1 MHPDVVKLVEAGR
14 ITEAVGEKL
23 SKIAPGSYRIHKG
36 YGGGVVKDWDLFN
49 GKVTLDFEKEKGKVM
64 GLKLALEKT
73 EAVAADDLRAK
84 KVSQLGALKEMG
96 EKDPVELVARTLES
110 RDGSMTMDQLDA
122 ELCGSVIPEEGYKK
136 WWEKTKKALRDS
148 KRVSVPTK
156 RTDPLVLRDESTGPG
171 EALVDDLEQA
181 RSPKARVKALEA
193 IQREAPL
200 VAATDGLLARA
211 FAIVNDSALKL
222 MKLAPAQSL
231 ELISLRNEIAQ
242 ETKQEDAIADDAPKL
257 AEVLQVADGNLADDL
272 NEVAAAR
279 LKRILEAFPSAFG
292 DDWVKKVLSVFGS
305 ISSRGVSEIAKLLIE
320 KDKTKE
326 LNAHVKVALSR
337 HALGPDALAWICRE
351 RNKLSAEVFDGS
363 VGSVILT
370 VLEQDSLDDGPRRSG
385 RLGNFLLDDKELIG
399 DLLDGME
406 LNDVRNFARKLLA
419 SPAFPD
425 LDRKSLMARVI
436 KKVPETQEMVSG
448 EGTSK
453 GEDTLLVSFESL
465 DRRKAEYEDLV
476 NKRIPANIKEIS
488 AARAHGDLR
497 ENFEYHAA
505 KQMQSVLNSRKNDL
519 ERDLERARPTD
530 FKGADTSSVNIGT
543 KIKVS
548 LEGGGERSLTM
559 LGAWDGDPEKHIIS
573 YLSEIGQV
581 LLGKSVGE
589 TARIRDTETEEL
601 ITVTIES
608 IEPIESIESIESI
621 DAV

>member
-1 MHPDVVKLVEAGR
+1 MHPDVAKLVEAGR

-23 SKIAPGSYRIHKG
+23 SKIAPGSYRVHKG
-36 YGGGVVKDWDLFN
+36 YGGGKVTEWDLFN
-49 GKVTLDFEKEKGKVM
+49 GKVTIDFENEKGKVM

-73 EAVAADDLRAK
+73 EPVEAGDMRAQ
-84 KVSQLGALKEMG
+84 KVNQLDELKELG
-96 EKDPVELVARTLES
+96 EKDPVELVVRTLQS
-110 RDGSMTMDQLDA
+110 RDGTMTMDQLDQ
-122 ELCGSVIPEEGYKK
+122 ELCGSVIPEKGYKK

-148 KRVSVPTK
+148 RKVSVPTK
-156 RTDPLVLRDESTGPG
+156 RTDLLVLRDESTGPG
-171 EALVDDLEQA
+171 QSLVDDLEQA
-181 RSPKARVKALEA
+181 RTPKSRVKALEA

-200 VAATDGLLARA
+200 VAAVDGLLARA
-211 FAIVNDSALKL
+211 FEIVNDAALKL

-242 ETKQEDAIADDAPKL
+242 ETKKEDIISDDAPKL
-257 AEVLQVADGNLADDL
+257 AEVLQVADGNLAEDL

-279 LKRILEAFPSAFG
+279 LKRILEAFPKAFG
-292 DDWVKKVLSVFGS
+292 EDWVKRILSVFGT

-320 KDKTKE
+320 KDETAK
-326 LNAHVKVALSR
+326 LNEHIKVALSR

-351 RNKLSAEVFDGS
+351 RKKMAAEVFDGS

-385 RLGNFLLDDKELIG
+385 RLGNLLLDDKELIA

-406 LNDVRNFARKLLA
+406 MNDVRNFARKLLA

-436 KKVPETQEMVSG
+436 KKVPDTQEMVTG
-448 EGTSK
+448 EGEKK
-453 GEDTLLVSFESL
+453 GEETLLVSYESL
-465 DRRKAEYEDLV
+465 DRRKAEYEELV
-476 NKRIPANIKEIS
+476 NKKIPANIKEIS

-530 FKGADTSSVNIGT
+530 FKGADTSAVNIGT
-543 KIKVS
+543 RVKVS
-548 LEGGGERSLTM
+548 IEGGGERTLTM
-559 LGAWDGDPEKHIIS
+559 MGAWDGDPENHIIS
-573 YLSEIGQV
+573 YLSEIGQT
-581 LLGKSVGE
+581 LLGKTIGD
-589 TARIRDTETEEL
+589 TAPIRDTDTEEQ
-601 ITVTIES
+601 ITVTVKS
-608 IEPIESIESIESI
+608 IEAI
-621 DAV
+621 

>member
-1 MHPDVVKLVEAGR
+1 MHPDVAKLVEAGR

-36 YGGGVVKDWDLFN
+36 FGAGVVTEWDLFN
-49 GKVTLDFEKEKGKVM
+49 GKVTLDFESEKGKVM

-73 EAVAADDLRAK
+73 EAVEADDMRAQ
-84 KVSQLGALKEMG
+84 KVTQIDELKELG
-96 EKDPVELVARTLES
+96 EKDPVELVARTLQS
-110 RDGSMTMDQLDA
+110 RGGSITMDQLDA
-122 ELCGSVIPEEGYKK
+122 ELCGSVVPEEGYKK
-136 WWEKTKKALRDS
+136 WWEKTKKALRES
-148 KRVSVPTK
+148 RRVSVPTK
-156 RTDPLVLRDESTGPG
+156 RTEPLVLRDESTGPG

-181 RSPKARVKALEA
+181 RTAKGRVKALEA

-200 VAATDGLLARA
+200 VAATEGLMERA
-211 FAIVNDSALKL
+211 FVIVNEAALKL
-222 MKLAPAQSL
+222 MKLSPAQSL

-242 ETKQEDAIADDAPKL
+242 ETKKEDAIADDAPKL
-257 AEVLQVADGNLADDL
+257 AEVLQVADGNLSDDL
-272 NEVAAAR
+272 NDVAAAR
-279 LKRILEAFPSAFG
+279 LKRILEAFPKAFG
-292 DDWVKKVLSVFGS
+292 EDWVKRILSVFGR

-320 KDKTKE
+320 QEKSAE
-326 LNAHVKVALSR
+326 LNEHVRVALSR

-351 RNKLSAEVFDGS
+351 RKKTASEVFDGT

-385 RLGNFLLDDKELIG
+385 RLGNLLLDDK
-399 DLLDGME
+399 E

-448 EGTSK
+448 ESQSQGA
-453 GEDTLLVSFESL
+453 ETLLVSYESL
-465 DRRKAEYEDLV
+465 DRRKAEYEELV
-476 NKRIPANIKEIS
+476 NKKIPTNIKEIS

-530 FKGADTSSVNIGT
+530 FKGADTSAVNIGT
-543 KIKVS
+543 KIKVAI
-548 LEGGGERSLTM
+548 EGGGERTLTM
-559 LGAWDGDPEKHIIS
+559 MGAWDGDPEKHIIS

-581 LLGKSVGE
+581 LLGKAVGD
-589 TARIRDTETEEL
+589 TAEIRDTDTEEL
-601 ITVTIES
+601 ITVTIDS
-608 IEPIESIESIESI
+608 IEGI
-621 DAV
+621 

>member
-1 MHPDVVKLVEAGR
+1 MHPDVAKLVEAGR

-23 SKIAPGSYRIHKG
+23 SKIAPGSFRIHKG

-49 GKVTLDFEKEKGKVM
+49 GKVTLDFEEEKGKVM

-73 EAVAADDLRAK
+73 EPVEAGDLRAQ
-84 KVSQLGALKEMG
+84 KVSQLGELKEMG
-96 EKDPVELVARTLES
+96 DKNPVELVARTLES
-110 RDGSMTMDQLDA
+110 RGGSMTMDQLDA
-122 ELCGSVIPEEGYKK
+122 ELCGSVVPELGYKK

-181 RSPKARVKALEA
+181 RTPKGRVKALEA

-200 VAATDGLLARA
+200 VAATEGLMARA
-211 FAIVNDSALKL
+211 FLIVNDAALKL
-222 MKLAPAQSL
+222 MKLAPAQAL

-242 ETKQEDAIADDAPKL
+242 ETKQEDAIAPDAPKL
-257 AEVLQVADGNLADDL
+257 AEVLQVADKNLSEDL
-272 NEVAAAR
+272 NQVAAAR
-279 LKRILEAFPSAFG
+279 LKRILEAFPKAFG
-292 DDWVKKVLSVFGS
+292 DEWVENILSVFGR

-320 KDKTKE
+320 KEKTKE
-326 LNAHVKVALSR
+326 LDEYVKIALSR

-351 RNKLSAEVFDGS
+351 RKKTASVVFDGS

-385 RLGNFLLDDKELIG
+385 RLGNLLLDDKELIA

-448 EGTSK
+448 EGQSK
-453 GEDTLLVSFESL
+453 GEDTLLVSYESL
-465 DRRKAEYEDLV
+465 DRRKAEYEELV
-476 NKRIPANIKEIS
+476 NKKIPANIKEIS
-488 AARAHGDLR
+488 TARAHGDLR

-530 FKGADTSSVNIGT
+530 FKGADPSAINIGT

-548 LEGGGERSLTM
+548 IEGGGERAMTM
-559 LGAWDGDPEKHIIS
+559 LGAWDADPDKHIVS

-581 LLGKSVGE
+581 LLGKAIGD
-589 TARIRDTETEEL
+589 TAKIRDTDTEEL
-601 ITVTIES
+601 ITVTINS
-608 IEPIESIESIESI
+608 IETI
-621 DAV
+621 

>member
-1 MHPDVVKLVEAGR
+1 M
-14 ITEAVGEKL
+14 TE
-23 SKIAPGSYRIHKG
+23 
-36 YGGGVVKDWDLFN
+36 WDLFN
-49 GKVTLDFEKEKGKVM
+49 GKVTIDFESEKGKVM
-64 GLKLALEKT
+64 GIKLALEKT
-73 EAVAADDLRAK
+73 EPVEAGDMRAQ
-84 KVSQLGALKEMG
+84 KVNQLDALKELG
-96 EKDPVELVARTLES
+96 EKDPVELVLRTLQS
-110 RDGSMTMDQLDA
+110 RDGSMTMDQLDQ
-122 ELCGSVIPEEGYKK
+122 ELCGSVIPEKGYKK

-148 KRVSVPTK
+148 RKVSVPTK
-156 RTDPLVLRDESTGPG
+156 RTDLLVLRDESTGPG
-171 EALVDDLEQA
+171 ESLVDDLEQA
-181 RSPKARVKALEA
+181 RTPKSRVKALEA

-211 FAIVNDSALKL
+211 FEIVNDAALKL

-242 ETKQEDAIADDAPKL
+242 ETKKEDIISDDAPKL
-257 AEVLQVADGNLADDL
+257 AEVLQVADGNLAEDL

-279 LKRILEAFPSAFG
+279 LKRILEAFPKAFG
-292 DDWVKKVLSVFGS
+292 EDWVKRILSVFGT

-320 KDKTKE
+320 REETEK
-326 LNAHVKVALSR
+326 LNEHIKVALSR

-351 RNKLSAEVFDGS
+351 RRKMSAEVFDGS

-385 RLGNFLLDDKELIG
+385 RLGNLLLDDKELIA

-406 LNDVRNFARKLLA
+406 INDVRNFARKLLA

-436 KKVPETQEMVSG
+436 KKVPETQEMVTG
-448 EGTSK
+448 EGEKK
-453 GEDTLLVSFESL
+453 GEETLLVSYESL

-476 NKRIPANIKEIS
+476 NKRIPANIKEIA

-530 FKGADTSSVNIGT
+530 FKGADTSAVNIGT
-543 KIKVS
+543 RVKVS
-548 LEGGGERSLTM
+548 IEGGGEHTLTM
-559 LGAWDGDPEKHIIS
+559 MGAWDGDPENHIIS
-573 YLSEIGQV
+573 YLSEIGQT
-581 LLGKSVGE
+581 LLGKTLGD
-589 TARIRDTETEEL
+589 TAQIRDTNTEEL

-608 IEPIESIESIESI
+608 IEAI
-621 DAV
+621 